1 MGNRQ
6 IGDAYNG
13 SADLNNYDY
22 IGSGTPT
29 YYENFSTK
37 LKSGTET
44 ALAWSSGIET
54 FLIGATAMLPFL
66 APFTA
71 PLIAVNTAV
80 NVGLGGLDLTTR
92 GTDWLVDKMDMKG
105 DINKSLESRYN
116 PERYRYKGSVGEQ
129 IANIAK
135 TAQSTVRNSIER
147 SSSVMLN
154 NDSYGDKRNS
164 YTDTT
169 SNFQKQIPQ
178 QQQSDRYGNAVKLL
192 TSI

>member
-13 SADLNNYDY
+13 SGDLNNYDY

-135 TAQSTVRNSIER
+135 TMQSTVQSNVRNSIER
-147 SSSVMLN
+147 SSEKPTVMLN
-154 NDSYGDKRNS
+154 
-164 YTDTT
+164 DT
-169 SNFQKQIPQ
+169 NFQKQIPQ
-178 QQQSDRYGNAVKLL
+178 QQQQQQQQTDRYGNAVKIL
-192 TSI
+192 TSF